1 MPFLEN
7 RSIIL
12 GQGEY
17 LLKMVRFKKSFFLNR
32 LKCHA
37 DEYDEK
43 YIPVLPLFSSKF
55 AIIYFLTL
63 KIAYFSKKP
72 HFGPEFSKYLYF
84 WLNFQNLQ

>member
-1 MPFLEN
+1 MF
-7 RSIIL
+7 RKSINHFGTGGVFVKNGPI
-12 GQGEY
+12 Q
-17 LLKMVRFKKSFFLNR
+17 KIFFLNR

-37 DEYDEK
+37 DNYYEK

-63 KIAYFSKKP
+63 KIAYFLKKP
-72 HFGPEFSKYLYF
+72 DFGPEFSKNLYF